1 MKREAEVEE
10 GMRAWDESTAEAEAR
25 MKAEIA
31 SIAAKASERA
41 NIKAEV
47 RLMEMAEAAKR
58 KTEESGARI
67 RAREEAETAK
77 R

>member
-1 MKREAEVEE
+1 
-10 GMRAWDESTAEAEAR
+10 MRAWDESKAEAEAR

-31 SIAAKASERA
+31 RIAAKASERA

-47 RLMEMAEAAKR
+47 RSMEMTEAAKR

-67 RAREEAETAK
+67 RGREEAETEK